1 MSILD
6 EADGTL
12 YDLSDADCRLVA
24 VYAKLLKDVDKRV
37 SDVRVVPCS
46 ETISACAE
54 CIGHKYNLKHG
65 CPICG
70 GSVLVSVSNSPTATY
85 RCNECELVIAS
96 CGQLNVKA
104 MGIIDKIF
112 RIEDDT
118 I

>member
-12 YDLSDADCRLVA
+12 YDLSDVDYRAVV

-37 SDVRVVPCS
+37 CDVRVVPCS
-46 ETISACAE
+46 ENISACAE

-65 CPICG
+65 CPMCG
-70 GSVLVSVSNSPTATY
+70 GSILVSVSNSPTATY

-96 CGQLNVKA
+96 CGRLDVKA
-104 MGIIDKIF
+104 IGIVDEIF